1 MNIILEKINLI
12 KEDFKNLNPKEYY
25 SWPLSIQILIGVFAL
40 ILVFIIGIIVDINP
54 LNSEL
59 NNHQKKEET
68 LKKEFIEKKRQ
79 AVNLDLYKEQL
90 EVVTKDSDNLLKQLP
105 DKSQMEKLLID
116 INQAAILRGLSV
128 ELFKPNQEKIKDFY
142 AELPIDIKLI
152 GTFEAVGKFT
162 ADLSQLSRVVI
173 FNTMEINLDKNNQVS
188 LMAQIKTFRYLDQD
202 ELDEQ
207 ARKQAEEKKKLKKG
221 KAKSTKEDKNNK
233 KEAKE

>member
-188 LMAQIKTFRYLDQD
+188 LTAQIKTFRYLDQD